1 MARFLSFRGL
11 QLVGMYGAR
20 WQSSSWPFTTTTGN
34 IGCDG
39 EKSACEQSYPQITTH
54 NNREVLV
61 LKIMT
66 NSAKSISNRK
76 RQGARTTSVVSSSRP
91 SKKSNTRTSANVS
104 VASSEM
110 EDIVSQMRRLTDEVK
125 EMRRLTDEVKAMKEI
140 INVTN
145 EKVEILAKT
154 TENTVSRMSEM
165 EHRVVPL
172 EILQKDSRTNGTVSN
187 LTGNGNLSPQQEK
200 DMKTDLRRVLKRDVF
215 ETVKFLST
223 KQAEKLHRKF
233 LHDNIITDDV
243 KPRWLSQ
250 EISKLRTNT
259 QANVKNKWKSL
270 MKTGK
275 FQ

>member
-1 MARFLSFRGL
+1 
-11 QLVGMYGAR
+11 
-20 WQSSSWPFTTTTGN
+20 
-34 IGCDG
+34 
-39 EKSACEQSYPQITTH
+39 
-54 NNREVLV
+54 
-61 LKIMT
+61 
-66 NSAKSISNRK
+66 
-76 RQGARTTSVVSSSRP
+76 
-91 SKKSNTRTSANVS
+91 
-104 VASSEM
+104 M
-110 EDIVSQMRRLTDEVK
+110 EDIVSQMRRLTDE
-125 EMRRLTDEVKAMKEI
+125 MKAMKEI
-140 INVTN
+140 INGTN
-145 EKVEILAKT
+145 EKVDGIKEDMDGIKEGIKEDMDGIKEDVEILAKK

-200 DMKTDLRRVLKRDVF
+200 NLKTDLRRVLKRDVF

-233 LHDNIITDDV
+233 LHDKIITDDV

-270 MKTGK
+270 KKTGK